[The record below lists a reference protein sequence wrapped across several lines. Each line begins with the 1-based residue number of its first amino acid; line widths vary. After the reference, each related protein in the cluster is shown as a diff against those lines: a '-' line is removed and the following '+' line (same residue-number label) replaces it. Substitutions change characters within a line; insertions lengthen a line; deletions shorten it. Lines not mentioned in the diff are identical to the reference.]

1 LFRFFPENRMGIG
14 NNFSDSHNARIV
26 QWCLSTDLFMEETP
40 WYVISFRG
48 IVKVSA
54 PLLLGQEAVP
64 ACFSV
69 FFCVGC
75 TPNYWRNSKASMIN
89 KVLFQA
95 GLDLLHKP
103 VLPLVGIVQFLY
115 LTGDFATVEEI
126 IAQLPETIETS
137 YATYEDA
144 AAYLAPYAGL
154 MRPFVDLKAGKNPAQ
169 QVVTSEGEP
178 VDAMTA
184 VTALVSQQ
192 ILTQELEQ
200 INSLLCAPCQCT
212 LCCVGPDAAMA
223 QAYFEIPL
231 QPGETDF
238 FPLERIDST
247 ESRAHRI
254 DDEPPLQVA
263 GYDFFNRPDPVLIH
277 WQRGWSLILP
287 RESKCP
293 NLEALGR
300 CRVYPDR
307 PLVCRRPQIF
317 PYMLEPV
324 AQEGQL
330 VFRLRQSLLAV
341 VDCPYVR
348 LLQDEIAAYGAAC
361 ELEMIFRHNKA

>member
-1 LFRFFPENRMGIG
+1 
-14 NNFSDSHNARIV
+14 
-26 QWCLSTDLFMEETP
+26 
-40 WYVISFRG
+40 
-48 IVKVSA
+48 
-54 PLLLGQEAVP
+54 
-64 ACFSV
+64 
-69 FFCVGC
+69 
-75 TPNYWRNSKASMIN
+75 MIN
-89 KVLFQA
+89 KVLCQA

-115 LTGDFATVEEI
+115 VTGDFATVEEV

-144 AAYLAPYAGL
+144 AALLAPYAAL
-154 MRPFVDLKAGKNPAQ
+154 MQPFVDLKAGKGLEQ
-169 QVVTSEGEP
+169 QVVTSEGGP
-178 VDAMTA
+178 ADAMTA
-184 VTALVSQQ
+184 VTALVAQQ
-192 ILTQELEQ
+192 ILTQELER

-231 QPGETDF
+231 QPGEADF
-238 FPLERIDST
+238 FPLEHIDST

-263 GYDFFNRPDPVLIH
+263 GRDFFNRPDPVLIH
-277 WQRGWSLILP
+277 WQQGWSLILP
-287 RESKCP
+287 RESRCP

-300 CRVYPDR
+300 CLVYPDR
-307 PLVCRRPQIF
+307 PQVCRRPQIF

-324 AQEGQL
+324 AHEGQSIL
-330 VFRLRQSLLAV
+330 RLRQSLLAV

-348 LLQDEIAAYGAAC
+348 LLQDEIAAYASAC
-361 ELEMIFRHNKA
+361 ELEMFFRHNKA